1 MRFTA
6 AMVCLLTAISP
17 SMVKGLSDGPACN
30 CDACCDTTWSM
41 QQDYPTG
48 YYVAHTGSLKVLV
61 VFARLKEDTLAR
73 GGNCWQYW
81 NDSLPDFASDL
92 VTPDTDPE
100 NFTEPSLN
108 DYYWRMSSGTY
119 FVYGD
124 YYPEVMVTLLD
135 RWQYSGKDEL
145 NHRNFL
151 FLN

>member
-100 NFTEPSLN
+100 NFTEPSTRLR
-108 DYYWRMSSGTY
+108 YTTRVIFPMAPLRGAI
-119 FVYGD
+119 G
-124 YYPEVMVTLLD
+124 
-135 RWQYSGKDEL
+135 QDEE
-145 NHRNFL
+145 RKAITAPV
-151 FLN
+151 